1 MRSFSS
7 AIIIF
12 FQHALGDVISPP
24 IIGAI
29 SDKSSLRNG
38 LQVTWVMILLSGCI
52 WFYGYIFLE
61 PLLLKNSNND
71 GLAVRKF
78 ADIFRKEVEV
88 EVPGEGVE
96 NLAALRDREDELS
109 FESEIFRGMIMKN
122 PMIRVSTSDEEE
134 DEEERGNDSNT

>member
-78 ADIFRKEVEV
+78 TDIFRKEVEV

-122 PMIRVSTSDEEE
+122 PMIRVSTNDEGE
-134 DEEERGNDSNT
+134 DEEERVNDSNT

>member
-78 ADIFRKEVEV
+78 TDIFRKEVEV

>member
-1 MRSFSS
+1 M
-7 AIIIF
+7 
-12 FQHALGDVISPP
+12 
-24 IIGAI
+24 
-29 SDKSSLRNG
+29 
-38 LQVTWVMILLSGCI
+38 
-52 WFYGYIFLE
+52 
-61 PLLLKNSNND
+61 LKNSNND

-78 ADIFRKEVEV
+78 TDIFRKEVEV